1 MKKKNNFFFSRTIR
15 FFYLKLFRNNDTPQ
29 RIACGLGIGVFLGIL
44 PGTGPLAALLAAMLF
59 RVNRAAAVLGAFLT
73 NTWTSLI
80 TFLLAIKIGASIM
93 SLNWKDLYA
102 QWQLLLKDF
111 HWKSLFQMSIL
122 KIIVPVLIGYLV
134 ISAVL
139 GLAAYFACLLI
150 LQKKKNNNTLK
161 KNII

>member
-1 MKKKNNFFFSRTIR
+1 
-15 FFYLKLFRNNDTPQ
+15 
-29 RIACGLGIGVFLGIL
+29 
-44 PGTGPLAALLAAMLF
+44 
-59 RVNRAAAVLGAFLT
+59 
-73 NTWTSLI
+73 
-80 TFLLAIKIGASIM
+80 M